1 MDFLRSLS
9 AKHTE
14 LKKKIHAF
22 RIPLSPA
29 KAKMM
34 AYVYFSVGLCF
45 AAVMSNVSTFFCIVN
60 NS

>member
-1 MDFLRSLS
+1 MEYLRSLG
-9 AKHTE
+9 AKHNA

-34 AYVYFSVGLCF
+34 AYVYFAVGLCF
-45 AAVMSNVSTFFCIVN
+45 AAVMSEVTVTA
-60 NS
+60 